1 MQFVVFPRIFGEL
14 QGVRQDFE
22 RQIERIGSLRGDLQ
36 TRIKNVGS
44 VMETRLTESDEHFTE
59 SLNLVRRQHKITT
72 VFTSLIV
79 LGVLALQIFQIVRG

>member
-22 RQIERIGSLRGDLQ
+22 RQIERIGCLRGDLQ